1 MKLIHGI
8 ADSENQNMR
17 LILEDKSRASL
28 TLRYLE
34 RQMGWFFDLKYG
46 DKFVLNGVRLVSS
59 PNVLRQWRWLL
70 PFGLAVWTKG
80 KGEPMRKADL
90 SDGTV
95 ELYLLEGDDF
105 ALFEEEIF
113 SK

>member
-1 MKLIHGI
+1 MKLIHDI
-8 ADSENQNMR
+8 ADSEIQNMR
-17 LILEDKSRASL
+17 LILEDKSRVSL

-46 DKFVLNGVRLVSS
+46 DNFILTGVRLVSS

-70 PFGLAVWTKG
+70 PFGLAVWTKD
-80 KGEPMRKADL
+80 KGEPTRKADL
-90 SDGTV
+90 ANGTV
-95 ELYLLEGDDF
+95 ELYLLEGDD
-105 ALFEEEIF
+105 LSLMEQGVF